1 MAWFT
6 ANPDEALIIDGENE
20 VRCLLHELQVRYPL
34 GDFVVWDI
42 ECAHL
47 FHNLRDAKRALNAI
61 GTFAKYK
68 CQIVEVAF
76 APLKKVPRG

>member
-1 MAWFT
+1 ME
-6 ANPDEALIIDGENE
+6 NYVIITKQDGMIKYYTDAPCCVFN
-20 VRCLLHELQVRYPL
+20 R
-34 GDFVVWDI
+34 FF

-47 FHNLRDAKRALNAI
+47 FHNLGDAKRAWNAI

-68 CQIVEVAF
+68 CQIVEVTF